1 MNIKMIKT
9 DIDEVMI
16 FQPEEFLD
24 ERGYLIESYNQSVY
38 EKFLPSVN
46 FIQDNESKSSFGVLR
61 GLHYQDEPHPQ
72 AKLVRVV
79 KGEVQDVAVD
89 LRKNSSTYLQY
100 VSVNL
105 SENNKKQLYIPRGF
119 AHGFL
124 VLSQEAIVC
133 YKIDNRFNLGCYK
146 GLRYNDPKINID
158 WKLQKKQIQLS
169 DKDRN
174 LPVLI

>member
-1 MNIKMIKT
+1 MNIKSSKT
-9 DIDEVMI
+9 DIDEVLI
-16 FQPEEFLD
+16 FKPEEFLD

-38 EKFLPSVN
+38 EKYLPSIN
-46 FIQDNESKSSFGVLR
+46 FVQENESKSSFGVLR
-61 GLHYQDEPHPQ
+61 GLHYQDNPYPQ

-133 YKIDNRFNLGCYK
+133 YKIDNIFDINCYK
-146 GLRYNDPKINID
+146 GIRYNDSKININ
-158 WKLQKKQIQLS
+158 WQLNN
-169 DKDRN
+169 DKIILSEKDKN
-174 LPVLI
+174 LNFI

>member
-1 MNIKMIKT
+1 MNIKSIKT
-9 DIDEVMI
+9 DIDEVLI
-16 FQPEEFLD
+16 FKPEEFLD

-38 EKFLPSVN
+38 EKYLPSIN
-46 FIQDNESKSSFGVLR
+46 FVQENESKSSFGVLR
-61 GLHYQDEPHPQ
+61 GLHYQDNPHPQ

-124 VLSQEAIVC
+124 VLSKEAIVC
-133 YKIDNRFNLGCYK
+133 YKIDNVFVLNSCK
-146 GLRYNDPKINID
+146 GIRYNDPKINIHWQLND
-158 WKLQKKQIQLS
+158 NVIKLS
-169 DKDRN
+169 NKDNN
-174 LPVLI
+174 LEYL